1 MKSFIGKRGS
11 GPDSPAPD
19 TYANKM
25 HQKKTP
31 HKHKSRNG
39 ALCALEVIRLLSFDS
54 IATGRT
60 EEGSTKS
67 TGLSTPQTPLT
78 ISSDNDASTG
88 TDTEE
93 RPRNNSK
100 LLVHLPSPIPILNR
114 SNSCGNQTSPSYLSS
129 DTSSE
134 NEESRLFGDENVYPN
149 FISFSSAHSCQPQ
162 SSPYASS
169 TTKQLSV
176 TTLDEWN
183 RRCDEGGGVFLREH
197 FTTSMLNL
205 NLSQKK
211 WSPLNEQRDRLNSQ
225 TLTNSYYGYNKDDW
239 GDDISLT
246 YSHV

>member
-1 MKSFIGKRGS
+1 M
-11 GPDSPAPD
+11 
-19 TYANKM
+19 
-25 HQKKTP
+25 
-31 HKHKSRNG
+31 
-39 ALCALEVIRLLSFDS
+39 IRLLSFDS
-54 IATGRT
+54 IATGT
-60 EEGSTKS
+60 EEEPESTKS
-67 TGLSTPQTPLT
+67 TSPSTPQTPLT

-88 TDTEE
+88 TDTDTEE
-93 RPRNNSK
+93 RPTNNSK

-162 SSPYASS
+162 SSPHASS

-183 RRCDEGGGVFLREH
+183 RRCDEEGGVFLREH

-225 TLTNSYYGYNKDDW
+225 TSTSSSLTNSYHGYNKDDW
-239 GDDISLT
+239 DDDISLT
-246 YSHV
+246 YSHD